1 MKKPSD
7 ETKNTAALLAAAA
20 VCGLLLL
27 FSKQA
32 RAGVSDALT
41 VCGTVILPSLF
52 PLLILSSFA
61 ASFPCP
67 RRLQRLCAAPLRR
80 LFGLSPGC
88 LLPLL
93 LGLTC
98 GYPLAAKTA
107 RTAREQGL
115 ISEEDARRLT
125 LYFTC
130 PGLPFAVTAAGAG
143 CFGSAAVGWTLFASC
158 ALADLAAAILFHLT
172 RKKKRAAR
180 PPASPAFPEAPPLSP
195 AASFS
200 GGLAA
205 AVERATGAALSVCAW
220 ICGFSAFSGALSAL
234 FRGKADPLLSL
245 TAEVTTAVRR
255 AAAIKNPPLAAG
267 CLSFGGICVFC
278 QLLPE
283 IGAARA
289 GAARFLAIGW
299 RGPVPCH
306 TAAVRGFCLCRGT
319 RAAAAAARHRAHG
332 HAAGRTVSFRQLRG
346 GLRGA
351 AVPVRGV
358 HGGNGQA
365 GKRRR
370 DKRGFVALIRN
381 AEFGTRNYVNLR
393 VFAIFIARMT

>member
-115 ISEEDARRLT
+115 ITEEDARRLT

-130 PGLPFAVTAAGAG
+130 PGLPFAVTAVGAG

-158 ALADLAAAILFHLT
+158 ALADMAAAILFHLT

-289 GAARFLAIGW
+289 GAARFLAIRLLCAGFAFAAEHALL
-299 RGPVPCH
+299 RLLPVTVP
-306 TAAVRGFCLCRGT
+306 TGT
-319 RAAAAAARHRAHG
+319 R
-332 HAAGRTVSFRQLRG
+332 LG
-346 GLRGA
+346 GLYLSA
-351 AVPVRGV
+351 NSV
-358 HGGNGQA
+358 A
-365 GKRRR
+365 GS
-370 DKRGFVALIRN
+370 VALLFLCAVFM
-381 AEFGTRNYVNLR
+381 AET
-393 VFAIFIARMT
+393 ARQEKGGATKGDLTSRWLESQVVSRES